1 MKREFKVGDKVR
13 VIETGREA
21 KIIRT
26 GNAFD
31 WRIKYKDGIE
41 DLFCRDELKHLK
53 PKLTEKRVREFKV
66 GDKVIVN
73 DERFTNKKGVIIKH
87 DTTVHYPYLVRLRDG
102 AVTWFSKSELQL
114 IKPKHLKP
122 KLTEKRIREI
132 VREMIEEKMPYKWKV
147 DLSILDEEM
156 KRKYLNDAKPY
167 INARTLFN
175 CEPSKE
181 QKPKS
186 GWYKD
191 TEHDEWMV
199 FSNFENNSYF
209 GINCSNEWVDEIAI
223 GKIVLKDNEIPATN
237 EEVISHLVDYI
248 KSKEK

>member
-53 PKLTEKRVREFKV
+53 PKLTEKR
-66 GDKVIVN
+66 
-73 DERFTNKKGVIIKH
+73 
-87 DTTVHYPYLVRLRDG
+87 
-102 AVTWFSKSELQL
+102 
-114 IKPKHLKP
+114 
-122 KLTEKRIREI
+122 IREI

-167 INARTLFN
+167 LSAGALHN
-175 CEPSKE
+175 CEPIKE

-237 EEVISHLVDYI
+237 EEVIARLVDYI
-248 KSKEK
+248 KSKNK